1 MTSAKFIDEF
11 IIACKQQL
19 VRIEDVSDSP
29 IELNQELQHYD
40 SYLQTNWPTV
50 FNDLNE
56 TSLTDSNIKE
66 LNIIIEKLAQI
77 EDKAKARSN
86 WFQGIQDFMKNS
98 LKK

>member
-1 MTSAKFIDEF
+1 
-11 IIACKQQL
+11 
-19 VRIEDVSDSP
+19 
-29 IELNQELQHYD
+29 
-40 SYLQTNWPTV
+40 
-50 FNDLNE
+50 
-56 TSLTDSNIKE
+56 TSLTESNIKE